1 MTEDLLFV
9 YGTLRR
15 GSGHRMHD
23 VLARAS
29 SFVDR
34 GVFQGRLFL
43 VAHYPGA
50 VASRDPSARVIGDTF
65 RLHHPETLLAELDRY
80 ESCDPKD
87 PASPYVR
94 RIEHVT
100 LDSGEQVPAWIY
112 LYNRSTAALSMI
124 PSGDF
129 LADVR

>member
-23 VLARAS
+23 VLASGS

-50 VASRDPSARVIGDTF
+50 VASDDSSARVIGDAF
-65 RLHHPETLLAELDRY
+65 RLHDPDPILAKLDRY
-80 ESCDPKD
+80 ERCDPKD
-87 PASPYVR
+87 PDSPYVR
-94 RIEHVT
+94 RVEFVT
-100 LDSGEQVPAWIY
+100 LDSGERVSAWIY
-112 LYNRSTAALSMI
+112 LYNRNTEALPLIS
-124 PSGDF
+124 SGDF
-129 LADVR
+129 LADAH